1 MDDFDDL
8 SYSFYVYG
16 RGGYDEE
23 MDSEEEVGQIINN
36 CKNPIKRKLGKKVD
50 ITSATPPDP
59 DPFRTVTKRSKE
71 RWTEDSSVSSCKSCH
86 AVFRIYRRRHH
97 CRSCSNIFCDD
108 CSRYRCRIP
117 KVIKKIPTRSGKE
130 EPINYNEDVRLC
142 KTCYNSYQAIH
153 KLEKLFTVFSFL
165 SLDIKDFKTIACVCK
180 EWNMISA
187 FYMSKFREIQYKLPK
202 QSYNAWETQALWTN
216 RELLRNHSIW
226 QTHVLLSTEGERFVE
241 VVNLYFGK
249 KVEKEEGKGKEEE
262 TPLKPCPSLPA
273 MVNSKD
279 KMQARSCWNR
289 MCSRYCRS
297 ELDDERAL
305 LLLDVLKKRAEVS
318 EFVPFSENFTEE
330 EKELQDK
337 IQIAVDVISEKV
349 GETFFKCDDA
359 IFECYL
365 PYILHSI
372 LLTENNILKKFV
384 FLKCS
389 ENLRIA
395 NCTYWDLKMNNK
407 PVLAEFLEVLPK
419 DFYIS
424 IIKGQNLVET
434 LSDGGNIKGNIIS
447 VLSPELG
454 EQEVYTDKIS
464 VKESATRP
472 TLIPC
477 DKSSLLYKK
486 DDIRK
491 DYIIMCVIRLMHKI
505 LESNGIKSDYV
516 TYNVQPTTEGE
527 GFIEIVENCE
537 TLYNISEKL
546 NISIINY
553 LLRNNPD
560 ESVSNLRQ
568 RFKNS
573 CASQSVLAYMLSLA
587 DRNMENLMLTKDGK
601 FFNIDFGYCLG
612 SDPKPLKTSCIR
624 ITSQMLDALGGPDS
638 IEYTE
643 FKELCGKIYD
653 VLRRHVNTFVCLLSL
668 IPTFKSKSATSP
680 DINSET
686 MMAEII
692 RRFSPGESYDTAV
705 SNLKTKIE
713 QSSEN
718 SGLSKSLLL
727 DFFHRL
733 NREKTVTNYLHYGY
747 SNSKALLSTMYEYIY
762 SFKG

>member
-8 SYSFYVYG
+8 SYSFYVDG

-23 MDSEEEVGQIINN
+23 MDSDEEVGQIINN
-36 CKNPIKRKLGKKVD
+36 CKDPIKKRVKKADV
-50 ITSATPPDP
+50 TLSSPPDP
-59 DPFRTVTKRSKE
+59 LSNITKRSKE
-71 RWTEDSSVSSCKSCH
+71 RWVEDSSTSKCKSCH

-108 CSRYRCRIP
+108 CSRFRCRIP

-165 SLDIKDFKTIACVCK
+165 SLDIQDFKTIACVCK
-180 EWNMISA
+180 QWNMISA

-202 QSYNAWETQALWTN
+202 QSYNTWETQALWTN
-216 RELLRNHSIW
+216 RYLLQNHSIW

-241 VVNLYFGK
+241 AVDLYFGK
-249 KVEKEEGKGKEEE
+249 KIEKEEGKGKEEINASQDM
-262 TPLKPCPSLPA
+262 KKVSSLSS
-273 MVNSKD
+273 MVQSKD
-279 KMQARSCWNR
+279 RAQARSCWNR
-289 MCSRYCRS
+289 MCSRYCKN
-297 ELDDERAL
+297 EIDDERAL

-318 EFVPFSENFTEE
+318 EFIPFSENFTEE

-337 IQIAVDVISEKV
+337 IQIAVDIISEKV
-349 GETFFKCDDA
+349 GETFFKCDDS

-372 LLTENNILKKFV
+372 LLTGNNILKKFV

-419 DFYIS
+419 EFYIK
-424 IIKGQNLVET
+424 IIRGQNLVET
-434 LSDGGNIKGNIIS
+434 LSNGGNIKGNIIS

-472 TLIPC
+472 ILIPC

-491 DYIIMCVIRLMHKI
+491 DHIIMCVIRLMHKI
-505 LESNGIKSDYV
+505 LESNGIQSDYV
-516 TYNVQPTTEGE
+516 TYNVQPTAECE

-546 NISIINY
+546 KISIINY

-560 ESVSNLRQ
+560 ESVSNLRK
-568 RFKNS
+568 RFMNS
-573 CASQSVLAYMLSLA
+573 CASQSVLSYLISLN
-587 DRNMENLMLTKDGK
+587 DRNMENLMLTRNGK

-612 SDPKPLKTSCIR
+612 ADPKPLKTSCIR
-624 ITSQMLDALGGPDS
+624 ITSQMLETLGGES
-638 IEYTE
+638 SQEYIE

-653 VLRRHVNTFVCLLSL
+653 ILRRHVNTFVCLLSL
-668 IPTFKSKSATSP
+668 IPTFKSNSATSP
-680 DINSET
+680 VISEPE
-686 MMAEII
+686 MMMEII

-705 SNLKTKIE
+705 SNLKTRIDNSAD
-713 QSSEN
+713 SS
-718 SGLSKSLLL
+718 LSKYHVI
-727 DFFHRL
+727 DFFHKL
-733 NREKTVTNYLHYGY
+733 NRERTITNYLEY
-747 SNSKALLSTMYEYIY
+747 SYTGSKALLSTMYEYIY

>member
-8 SYSFYVYG
+8 SYSFYVDG
-16 RGGYDEE
+16 RKGGYDEE

-36 CKNPIKRKLGKKVD
+36 CKNPIKKKTQKID
-50 ITSATPPDP
+50 ITGQTPPDP
-59 DPFRTVTKRSKE
+59 MGAVTKRSKE
-71 RWTEDSSVSSCKSCH
+71 RWTEDASASKCKSCH

-117 KVIKKIPTRSGKE
+117 QVIKKIPTRSGKE

-142 KTCYNSYQAIH
+142 KSCYNSYQAIH

-202 QSYNAWETQALWTN
+202 QSYNTWETQALWTN

-241 VVNLYFGK
+241 VVDLYFGK
-249 KVEKEEGKGKEEE
+249 EDDSNTHDIKKVSSQGMIA
-262 TPLKPCPSLPA
+262 S
-273 MVNSKD
+273 SKD
-279 KMQARSCWNR
+279 KTQARSCWNR
-289 MCSRYCRS
+289 MCSRYCKG
-297 ELDDERAL
+297 EIDPERAL

-349 GETFFKCDDA
+349 GETFFKCDDG

-372 LLTENNILKKFV
+372 LLTGNNILKKFV

-407 PVLAEFLEVLPK
+407 PVLGELLEVLPK

-434 LSDGGNIKGNIIS
+434 LADGGSVKGTIIS

-464 VKESATRP
+464 IKESATRP

-505 LESNGIKSDYV
+505 LESNGIQSDYV
-516 TYNVQPTTEGE
+516 TYNVQPTAEGE

-546 NISIINY
+546 KISIINY
-553 LLRNNPD
+553 LLRNNPN
-560 ESVSNLRQ
+560 ESVANLRQ

-573 CASQSVLAYMLSLA
+573 CASQSVLSYLISLN
-587 DRNMENLMLTKDGK
+587 DRNTENLMLTNDGK

-612 SDPKPLKTSCIR
+612 ADPKPLKTSCIR
-624 ITSQMLDALGGPDS
+624 ITSQMLDALGGENSD
-638 IEYTE
+638 EYIE

-653 VLRRHVNTFVCLLSL
+653 ILRRHVNTFVCLLSL
-668 IPTFKSKSATSP
+668 IPTFKNTSSTSP
-680 DINSET
+680 IILEE
-686 MMAEII
+686 ALYGEII

-705 SNLKTKIE
+705 RNLKTRIDDSAN
-713 QSSEN
+713 SSPF
-718 SGLSKSLLL
+718 SKYHVI
-727 DFFHRL
+727 DFFHKI

-747 SNSKALLSTMYEYIY
+747 SSSKYLLSSMYSYLY
-762 SFKG
+762 SSLT

>member
-8 SYSFYVYG
+8 SYSFYVDG
-16 RGGYDEE
+16 NARGYDEE

-36 CKNPIKRKLGKKVD
+36 CKNPVKKKTKSVNID
-50 ITSATPPDP
+50 MGITPPEYP
-59 DPFRTVTKRSKE
+59 LYTVTKRSKE
-71 RWTEDSSVSSCKSCH
+71 RWTDDASTSSCKSCH

-108 CSRYRCRIP
+108 CSRFRCRIP

-202 QSYNAWETQALWTN
+202 QSYNTWETQALWTN

-241 VVNLYFGK
+241 VVDLYFGK
-249 KVEKEEGKGKEEE
+249 KEEKDEIKKVSSQGMIA
-262 TPLKPCPSLPA
+262 S
-273 MVNSKD
+273 SKD
-279 KMQARSCWNR
+279 KSQARSCWNR
-289 MCSRYCRS
+289 MCSRYCKG
-297 ELDDERAL
+297 EIDPERAL

-318 EFVPFSENFTEE
+318 EFVPFSDDFTEQ

-337 IQIAVDVISEKV
+337 IQISVDIISEKI

-372 LLTENNILKKFV
+372 LLTENSILKKFV
-384 FLKCS
+384 FLKCN

-395 NCTYWDLKMNNK
+395 NCTYWNLKMNNK
-407 PVLAEFLEVLPK
+407 AVLAEFLEVLPK
-419 DFYIS
+419 EFYIT
-424 IIKGQNLVET
+424 IIKGQNLAET
-434 LSDGGNIKGNIIS
+434 LSNGGNIKGNIIS

-464 VKESATRP
+464 VKESATKP

-477 DKSSLLYKK
+477 DKSSILYKR

-516 TYNVQPTTEGE
+516 TYNVQPTAEGE

-546 NISIINY
+546 KISVINY
-553 LLRNNPD
+553 LLRNNPN
-560 ESVSNLRQ
+560 ESVANLRN

-573 CASQSVLAYMLSLA
+573 CAVQSVMSYMLSWS
-587 DRNMENLMLTKDGK
+587 DRNTENLLLTKDGK

-612 SDPKPLKTSCIR
+612 ADPKPLKTSCIR
-624 ITSQMLDALGGPDS
+624 ITSQMLEILGGENS
-638 IEYTE
+638 EEYRE
-643 FKELCGKIYD
+643 FRELCGKIYD

-668 IPTFKSKSATSP
+668 VPTFKSKSSTSP
-680 DINSET
+680 DIPEDAL
-686 MMAEII
+686 MMEII
-692 RRFSPGESYDTAV
+692 RRFCPGESYETAV
-705 SNLKTKIE
+705 ASLKTKIDDSADN
-713 QSSEN
+713 SSI
-718 SGLSKSLLL
+718 SKYLLL
-727 DFFHRL
+727 DWAHRL
-733 NREKTVTNYLHYGY
+733 NREKTVSTYLNYGY
-747 SNSKALLSTMYEYIY
+747 SNSKALLASMYSYIY